1 MDKTNNYFKILKE
14 INYSEFLKSKDKK
27 ENLISALKNRDKW
40 SLSKFSDTSDMSQQV
55 NVYIKNENYLDGLIK
70 LDKLKDLSR
79 FSVKYLHNKYLDYL
93 VENDDSCYDNEIITY
108 IANLGIPKYLDK
120 ILQKDKYNNNFEIS
134 AVLRNGRKKDI
145 EKYIDDDQ
153 YADDIIRTGIYKY
166 LDEFITNKSDFICR
180 ELCKI
185 GRKKD
190 IDFLK
195 DKELDSSKAE
205 LLVQHIYDLKYL
217 KEIEPSKKSKISCIA
232 EYSIIKN
239 DLDRKNISFV
249 YYFQIDKSKI
259 LKIRYSDFLRE
270 VDFSIFSKNKNKL
283 NKINFIG
290 FDDGNDFVIDF
301 YKKWGLRFEPKLNDN
316 EYVDLLNDI
325 KQLKTK
331 YNYFYDND
339 FCDFDY
345 SEEDLKYLLKKEL
358 KTNNI

>member
-1 MDKTNNYFKILKE
+1 METFYASITNNLIFRKIKYQIGKRYPLINEKKIFYKWNDIDINNIYGKLSIYLVKMDKTNNYFKILKE

-70 LDKLKDLSR
+70 LDKLKDLSS

-93 VENDDSCYDNEIITY
+93 VENDDSCYDNEIIVY

-153 YADDIIRTGIYKY
+153 YADDIIRIGIDKY
-166 LDEFITNKSDFICR
+166 LDKFITNKSDFICR

-190 IDFLK
+190 
-195 DKELDSSKAE
+195 LDI
-205 LLVQHIYDLKYL
+205 LV
-217 KEIEPSKKSKISCIA
+217 KSKSEKIRFFVAFHGYDEHLDILVHDESKMVLQSVLDVGRDKDIDILRKSPYA
-232 EYSIIKN
+232 K
-239 DLDRKNISFV
+239 DLDF
-249 YYFQIDKSKI
+249 SKI
-259 LKIRYSDFLRE
+259 K
-270 VDFSIFSKNKNKL
+270 
-283 NKINFIG
+283 
-290 FDDGNDFVIDF
+290 
-301 YKKWGLRFEPKLNDN
+301 
-316 EYVDLLNDI
+316 
-325 KQLKTK
+325 
-331 YNYFYDND
+331 
-339 FCDFDY
+339 
-345 SEEDLKYLLKKEL
+345 
-358 KTNNI
+358 

>member
-1 MDKTNNYFKILKE
+1 METFYASITNNLIFRKIKYQIGKRYPLINEKKIFYKWNDIDINNIYGKLSIYLVKIDKTNNYFKILKE

-190 IDFLK
+190 LDILVKSKSEKIRFFIAYLGYDEHLDMLVNDESTAVLQSVLDVGRDKDIDIL
-195 DKELDSSKAE
+195 
-205 LLVQHIYDLKYL
+205 
-217 KEIEPSKKSKISCIA
+217 KKSPYAK
-232 EYSIIKN
+232 
-239 DLDRKNISFV
+239 DLDF
-249 YYFQIDKSKI
+249 SKI
-259 LKIRYSDFLRE
+259 
-270 VDFSIFSKNKNKL
+270 NT
-283 NKINFIG
+283 
-290 FDDGNDFVIDF
+290 
-301 YKKWGLRFEPKLNDN
+301 
-316 EYVDLLNDI
+316 I
-325 KQLKTK
+325 KR
-331 YNYFYDND
+331 
-339 FCDFDY
+339 
-345 SEEDLKYLLKKEL
+345 
-358 KTNNI
+358 

>member
-1 MDKTNNYFKILKE
+1 
-14 INYSEFLKSKDKK
+14 
-27 ENLISALKNRDKW
+27 
-40 SLSKFSDTSDMSQQV
+40 MSQQV

-93 VENDDSCYDNEIITY
+93 VENDDSCYDNEIIIY

-190 IDFLK
+190 
-195 DKELDSSKAE
+195 LDI
-205 LLVQHIYDLKYL
+205 LV
-217 KEIEPSKKSKISCIA
+217 KSKSEKIRFFIA
-232 EYSIIKN
+232 YLGYDEHLDILVHDESKMVLQSVLDVGRDKDIDVLRKSPYAK
-239 DLDRKNISFV
+239 DLDF
-249 YYFQIDKSKI
+249 SKI
-259 LKIRYSDFLRE
+259 K
-270 VDFSIFSKNKNKL
+270 
-283 NKINFIG
+283 
-290 FDDGNDFVIDF
+290 
-301 YKKWGLRFEPKLNDN
+301 
-316 EYVDLLNDI
+316 
-325 KQLKTK
+325 
-331 YNYFYDND
+331 
-339 FCDFDY
+339 
-345 SEEDLKYLLKKEL
+345 
-358 KTNNI
+358 

>member
-1 MDKTNNYFKILKE
+1 METFYVSIINNLIFRKIKYEIGKRYPLINEKKIFYKWNDIDINNIYGKLSIYLVKMDKTNNYFKILKE

-190 IDFLK
+190 
-195 DKELDSSKAE
+195 LD
-205 LLVQHIYDLKYL
+205 YF
-217 KEIEPSKKSKISCIA
+217 
-232 EYSIIKN
+232 IKN
-239 DLDRKNISFV
+239 EKLC
-249 YYFQIDKSKI
+249 KSQKMAIIRHGHEEHLKI
-259 LKIRYSDFLRE
+259 LKE
-270 VDFSIFSKNKNKL
+270 
-283 NKINFIG
+283 
-290 FDDGNDFVIDF
+290 ND
-301 YKKWGLRFEPKLNDN
+301 E
-316 EYVDLLNDI
+316 DI
-325 KQLKTK
+325 KGLILSLKG
-331 YNYFYDND
+331 
-339 FCDFDY
+339 
-345 SEEDLKYLLKKEL
+345 E
-358 KTNNI
+358 I

>member
-1 MDKTNNYFKILKE
+1 METFYASITNNLIFRKIKYQIGKRYPLINEKKIFYKWNDIDINNIYGKLSIYLVKMDKTNNYFKILKE

-190 IDFLK
+190 
-195 DKELDSSKAE
+195 LDI
-205 LLVQHIYDLKYL
+205 LV
-217 KEIEPSKKSKISCIA
+217 KSKSEKIRFFIA
-232 EYSIIKN
+232 YLGYDEHLDILVHDESKMVLQSVLDVGRDKDIDVLRKSPYAN
-239 DLDRKNISFV
+239 DLDF
-249 YYFQIDKSKI
+249 SKI
-259 LKIRYSDFLRE
+259 
-270 VDFSIFSKNKNKL
+270 NT
-283 NKINFIG
+283 
-290 FDDGNDFVIDF
+290 
-301 YKKWGLRFEPKLNDN
+301 
-316 EYVDLLNDI
+316 I
-325 KQLKTK
+325 KR
-331 YNYFYDND
+331 
-339 FCDFDY
+339 
-345 SEEDLKYLLKKEL
+345 
-358 KTNNI
+358 

>member
-1 MDKTNNYFKILKE
+1 METFYASITNNLIFRKIKYQIGKRYPLINGKEIFYKWNDIDINNIYGKLSIYLVKMDKTNNYFKILKE

-190 IDFLK
+190 
-195 DKELDSSKAE
+195 LDI
-205 LLVQHIYDLKYL
+205 LV
-217 KEIEPSKKSKISCIA
+217 KSKSEKIRFFIA
-232 EYSIIKN
+232 YLGYDEHLDILVHDESKMVLQSVLDVGRDKDIDVLRKSPYAN
-239 DLDRKNISFV
+239 DLDF
-249 YYFQIDKSKI
+249 SKI
-259 LKIRYSDFLRE
+259 K
-270 VDFSIFSKNKNKL
+270 
-283 NKINFIG
+283 
-290 FDDGNDFVIDF
+290 
-301 YKKWGLRFEPKLNDN
+301 
-316 EYVDLLNDI
+316 
-325 KQLKTK
+325 
-331 YNYFYDND
+331 
-339 FCDFDY
+339 
-345 SEEDLKYLLKKEL
+345 
-358 KTNNI
+358 

>member
-1 MDKTNNYFKILKE
+1 METFYASITNNLIFRKIKYQIGKRYPLINEKKIFYKWNDIDINNIYGKLSIYLVKMDKTNNYFKILKE

-190 IDFLK
+190 LDILVKSKSEKIRFFIAYLGYDEHLDILVHDESKMVLQSVLDVGRDK
-195 DKELDSSKAE
+195 DVDIL
-205 LLVQHIYDLKYL
+205 
-217 KEIEPSKKSKISCIA
+217 KKST
-232 EYSIIKN
+232 YSK
-239 DLDRKNISFV
+239 DLDF
-249 YYFQIDKSKI
+249 SKI
-259 LKIRYSDFLRE
+259 K
-270 VDFSIFSKNKNKL
+270 
-283 NKINFIG
+283 
-290 FDDGNDFVIDF
+290 
-301 YKKWGLRFEPKLNDN
+301 
-316 EYVDLLNDI
+316 
-325 KQLKTK
+325 
-331 YNYFYDND
+331 
-339 FCDFDY
+339 
-345 SEEDLKYLLKKEL
+345 
-358 KTNNI
+358 